1 MGIVLGILVLY
12 YVIAMLFFDSKRH
25 FEKSETIA
33 ATPQKIWPLVGSMK
47 AFNTWNPWMKYD
59 PNLKVTYK
67 GNSGSVSDSY
77 HWIGNEDV
85 GEGEQTITEIQPEKK
100 VRTAMKFIKPM
111 EDEATSDLFL
121 APEGNGTKVTW
132 TIDYEVETLFKPMVP
147 LMDYQMNKS
156 YTEGLAN
163 LKALAEK

>member
-1 MGIVLGILVLY
+1 
-12 YVIAMLFFDSKRH
+12 
-25 FEKSETIA
+25 
-33 ATPQKIWPLVGSMK
+33 
-47 AFNTWNPWMKYD
+47 
-59 PNLKVTYK
+59 
-67 GNSGSVSDSY
+67 
-77 HWIGNEDV
+77 
-85 GEGEQTITEIQPEKK
+85 
-100 VRTAMKFIKPM
+100 MKFIKPM